1 MATMIIPSRAFGA
14 PVKRAARGPGLWTK
28 FIEAL
33 RASRQAEAERIV
45 AQYTAGRWSDGVER
59 EINEKLVH
67 HENLR
72 AF

>member
-1 MATMIIPSRAFGA
+1 MATMIIPSRAYGVA
-14 PVKRAARGPGLWTK
+14 AKRAAKGPGLFARFMT
-28 FIEAL
+28 AL
-33 RASRQAEAERIV
+33 KAARQAEAERIV
-45 AQYTAGRWSDGVER
+45 AQYTGGRWSDSIER